1 MKDNNLN
8 IKKKGANDIFKFTK
22 YIIQEKMK
30 KQENL
35 KDETELNEQENL
47 EDATQETNSKKKVH
61 LKGEK
66 EEIIK
71 KGEKTLSEFKKF
83 IAKGNAMDLAV
94 GVIIGS
100 AFGKIVSSIV
110 DDILM
115 PLIGVI
121 IGGIDFSNLS
131 IKIGEATVTYG
142 NFIQNVIDFLIIAVC
157 IFFIVKIMKKFTKK
171 EEEPAPDT
179 VLLEEIRDLLKEK
192 QEIK

>member
-1 MKDNNLN
+1 MIYLNLLN
-8 IKKKGANDIFKFTK
+8 ISYKK
-22 YIIQEKMK
+22 KMK

-35 KDETELNEQENL
+35 KEETELNEQENL
-47 EDATQETNSKKKVH
+47 KDATQETNTKKKVH

-83 IAKGNAMDLAV
+83 IAKGNVMDLAV

-171 EEEPAPDT
+171 EEEPATEPTKEPNT

>member
-1 MKDNNLN
+1 MIYLNLLN
-8 IKKKGANDIFKFTK
+8 ISYKK
-22 YIIQEKMK
+22 KMK

-35 KDETELNEQENL
+35 KEETELNEQENL
-47 EDATQETNSKKKVH
+47 KDSAQETNSKTKVH

-83 IAKGNAMDLAV
+83 IAKGNVMDLAV

-121 IGGIDFSNLS
+121 IGGIDFSNLN

-157 IFFIVKIMKKFTKK
+157 IFFIVMKKFTKK
-171 EEEPAPDT
+171 EEEPATEPTKEPNT